1 MGKNNKRR
9 VGPYVEDTR
18 NDNKHRLIEICEQKV
33 LKMMNEILKNEWT
46 TQYKQMHID
55 TTYENSEIIDYKIV
69 SRETKGSHLR

>member
-33 LKMMNEILKNEWT
+33 LKMMNEILKNE
-46 TQYKQMHID
+46 
-55 TTYENSEIIDYKIV
+55 
-69 SRETKGSHLR
+69 